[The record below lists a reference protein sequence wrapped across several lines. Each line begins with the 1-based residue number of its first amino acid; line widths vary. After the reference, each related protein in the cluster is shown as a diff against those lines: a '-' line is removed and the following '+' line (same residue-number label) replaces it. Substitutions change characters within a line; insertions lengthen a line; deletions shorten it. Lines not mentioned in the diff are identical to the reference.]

1 MVSRECQ
8 GLNTPVS
15 AAQSPWLTSVR
26 LCRSGYCSSANIFE
40 SFVAGVYLERG
51 DRRGHFWQ
59 WERNK
64 VYKSKQCTR

>member
-1 MVSRECQ
+1 MVSRECR

-26 LCRSGYCSSANIFE
+26 LCRSGYYSGANVTFE

-51 DRRGHFWQ
+51 DGRRHRQ

-64 VYKSKQCTR
+64 MYQSK